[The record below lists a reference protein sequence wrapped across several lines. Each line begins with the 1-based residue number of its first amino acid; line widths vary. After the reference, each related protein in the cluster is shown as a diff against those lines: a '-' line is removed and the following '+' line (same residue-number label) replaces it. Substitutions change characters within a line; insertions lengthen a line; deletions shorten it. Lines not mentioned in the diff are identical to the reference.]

1 MSGEPP
7 PGLPG
12 WSTGWSDVP
21 GSLSG
26 PPLPSQ
32 YFKSP
37 RRKGRKSPPRKGRRP
52 RPLKGGKPKPSR
64 GNDRKAR
71 RTQRLRSARL
81 AVMAAVIVA
90 AGTLIALVAIYH

>member
-26 PPLPSQ
+26 PPLPSR

-37 RRKGRKSPPRKGRRP
+37 RRKGRKPSPRKGRRP
-52 RPLKGGKPKPSR
+52 SPLKGGRPKPSPR
-64 GNDRKAR
+64 NDRKAR
-71 RTQRLRSARL
+71 RTQPQRRARL
-81 AVMAAVIVA
+81 AVIAVVIVA
-90 AGTLIALVAIYH
+90 AGTLIALAAIYH